1 MKYVLAA
8 INAKYI
14 HSNLAVY
21 DLKAYA
27 GAHGLP
33 VAIREYTV
41 NQPREQILADLYRQR
56 PDMLAFSCYIWN
68 ISLVRDVA
76 AELHKLLPGM
86 SVWVGG
92 PEVTFEA
99 ERFLEENP
107 WAAGVMRGEGEQ
119 TYLELLGV
127 YEGRGSLADVRG
139 ITYRA
144 CIPEDPR
151 TEGTGNIREH
161 QETEEGGAAGE
172 RLRVNPDREPL
183 ELDRIPFPYGE
194 LTDLEHRIMY
204 YESGRGC
211 PFSCCYCLSSVDRH
225 LRFRSLP
232 LVFKELQF
240 FLDGR
245 VPQVKFVD
253 RTFNCRPGHAKA
265 VWRYLAEHDNGV
277 TNFHFEVAADL
288 LDEEMLAIIADLRP
302 GLIQLEIGVQ
312 STNPRT
318 LGAIGR
324 VMDFG
329 RVRENVARVKAGG
342 NVHQHLDLIAGLP
355 HENIESFRRSFNDV
369 YALEPDQLQ
378 LGFLK
383 VLKGSRMYRMAG
395 QWGCVYQSR
404 EPYEVLF
411 TDWLSYDDVL
421 RLKQVE
427 EMVEVYYNSAQ
438 FRHTLP
444 ECVRLFPDAF
454 AFFDGLGA
462 FYQEKGYLSLSHT
475 RPRRYEI
482 LQEFLACMPEGRER
496 MAEYREWMVFD
507 LYERENLKTRPSW
520 AADLSGYRQAFRD
533 FYGEEAKT
541 HACLPDYG
549 DCDARR
555 LAGLTHLEVFR
566 HIYEEDTA
574 VLFSYRNRDPLH
586 HGARWRRVGLKG

>member
-8 INAKYI
+8 VNAKYI

-33 VAIREYTV
+33 VVIREYTV
-41 NQPREQILADLYRQR
+41 NQPRDQILADLYRQK

-76 AELHKLLPGM
+76 AELHKLLPGLP
-86 SVWVGG
+86 VWVGG
-92 PEVTFEA
+92 PEVSFEA

-139 ITYRA
+139 INYREP
-144 CIPEDPR
+144 C
-151 TEGTGNIREH
+151 
-161 QETEEGGAAGE
+161 GASKDLLHTNA
-172 RLRVNPDREPL
+172 DRAPL

-194 LTDLEHRIMY
+194 LTDLNHRIIY
-204 YESGRGC
+204 YESSRGC
-211 PFSCCYCLSSVDRH
+211 PFSCCYCLSSVERH
-225 LRFRSLP
+225 LRFRSLS
-232 LVFKELQF
+232 LVFKDLQF

-265 VWRYLAEHDNGV
+265 VWQYLAEHDNGV
-277 TNFHFEVAADL
+277 TNFHFEAAADL
-288 LDEEMLAIIADLRP
+288 LDEEMLALIADMRP

-318 LGAIGR
+318 LKAIGR
-324 VMDFG
+324 AMGFS
-329 RVRENVARVKAGG
+329 RVREAAARIKTGG

-355 HENIESFRRSFNDV
+355 HEDLESFRRSFNDV
-369 YALEPDQLQ
+369 YALGPDQLQ

-383 VLKGSRMYRMAG
+383 VLKGSRMHRMAER
-395 QWGCVYQSR
+395 WGCVYQSR
-404 EPYEVLF
+404 EPYEVLC
-411 TDWLSYDDVL
+411 TEWLSYDDVL

-454 AFFDGLGA
+454 AFFDGLGT
-462 FYQEKGYLSLSHT
+462 FYQEKGYLCLSHT
-475 RPRRYEI
+475 RLRRYEI
-482 LQEFLACMPEGRER
+482 LQEFLACLPEGRER
-496 MAEYREWMVFD
+496 MAEYREWMLFD

-520 AADLSGYRQAFRD
+520 ATDLSGYRQTFRD
-533 FYGEEAKT
+533 FYGKEAET
-541 HACLPDYG
+541 HICLPDHG
-549 DCDARR
+549 DCDARH
-555 LAGLTHLEVFR
+555 LAGLTHLEVF
-566 HIYEEDTA
+566 HYIYGRDAA

-586 HGARWRRVGLKG
+586 HGARWCSVELK

>member
-1 MKYVLAA
+1 MNYVLAA

-33 VAIREYTV
+33 VTVREYTI
-41 NQPREQILADLYRQR
+41 NQPREQILADIYRQK

-76 AELHKLLPGM
+76 AELHKLLPGLP
-86 SVWVGG
+86 VWVGG
-92 PEVTFEA
+92 PEVSFET

-119 TYLELLGV
+119 TYLELLEAC
-127 YEGRGSLADVRG
+127 EGLRRLEEIRG
-139 ITYRA
+139 ITYRECA
-144 CIPEDPR
+144 SGDLR
-151 TEGTGNIREH
+151 TD
-161 QETEEGGAAGE
+161 AAGMARGLE
-172 RLRVNPDREPL
+172 EVKTGDGAREFLYTNGAREPL
-183 ELDRIPFPYGE
+183 ELDRIPFPYGD
-194 LTDLEHRIMY
+194 LTDLEHRILY
-204 YESGRGC
+204 YESSRGC
-211 PFSCCYCLSSVDRH
+211 PFSCCYCLSSVDRR
-225 LRFRSLP
+225 LRFRSLE

-240 FLDGR
+240 FLDRR

-253 RTFNCRPGHAKA
+253 RTFNCRSGHAKA

-277 TNFHFEVAADL
+277 TNFHFEIAADL
-288 LDEEMLAIIADLRP
+288 LDEEMLEIIADMRA

-312 STNPRT
+312 STNLRT
-318 LGAIGR
+318 LKAIGR

-329 RVRENVARVKAGG
+329 RVRETVARIKAGG

-404 EPYEVLF
+404 EPYEVLY

-454 AFFDGLGA
+454 AFFDELGI

-475 RPRRYEI
+475 RLRRYEI
-482 LQEFLACMPEGRER
+482 LQEFLACLPEARQR
-496 MAEYREWMVFD
+496 MAEYRERMLFD

-520 AADLSGYRQAFRD
+520 APELSGYRQAFRD
-533 FYGEEAKT
+533 FYGEEARLR
-541 HACLPDYG
+541 AYLPDYS
-549 DCDARR
+549 DCDARH

-566 HIYEEDTA
+566 HIYGEDTA

-586 HGARWRRVGLKG
+586 HGARWRRVGLKL

>member
-33 VAIREYTV
+33 VVIREYTV

-76 AELHKLLPGM
+76 AEFHKLLPRVP
-86 SVWVGG
+86 VWVGG
-92 PEVTFEA
+92 PEVSFEA

-107 WAAGVMRGEGEQ
+107 WGAGVMRGEGEQ
-119 TYLELLGV
+119 TYLELLWAC
-127 YEGRGSLADVRG
+127 EGQRCLAEIRG
-139 ITYRA
+139 ITYRERA
-144 CIPEDPR
+144 PEDP
-151 TEGTGNIREH
+151 GTDETCRPRDPEKMKTGDAAREFLH
-161 QETEEGGAAGE
+161 ANE
-172 RLRVNPDREPL
+172 DREPL
-183 ELDRIPFPYGE
+183 ELDRIPFPYGD
-194 LTDLEHRIMY
+194 LTDLEHRILY
-204 YESGRGC
+204 YESSRGC
-211 PFSCCYCLSSVDRH
+211 PFSCCYCLSSVERH

-232 LVFKELQF
+232 LVFGELQF
-240 FLDGR
+240 FLDRR

-253 RTFNCRPGHAKA
+253 RTFNCRPGHARA

-288 LDEEMLAIIADLRP
+288 LDEEMLAVIADMRP

-318 LGAIGR
+318 LKAIGR
-324 VMDFG
+324 AMDFG
-329 RVRENVARVKAGG
+329 RVREAVARVKAGG

-355 HENIESFRRSFNDV
+355 HEDIESFRRSFNDV

-395 QWGCVYQSR
+395 EWGCLYQGR
-404 EPYEVLF
+404 EPYEVLR

-427 EMVEVYYNSAQ
+427 EMVEVYGNSAQ

-454 AFFDGLGA
+454 AFFDELGA
-462 FYQEKGYLSLSHT
+462 FYQKKGYLSVSHT
-475 RPRRYEI
+475 RLRRYEI
-482 LQEFLACMPEGRER
+482 LQEFLACLPEGREH
-496 MAEYREWMVFD
+496 MQKFREWMLFD

-520 AADLSGYRQAFRD
+520 AADLSRYRQPIRD
-533 FYGEEAKT
+533 FYGEEAET
-541 HACLPDYG
+541 HACLPDYS

-555 LAGLTHLEVFR
+555 LAGLTHLEVF
-566 HIYEEDTA
+566 HYIYERDTA

-586 HGARWRRVGLKG
+586 HGARWRMVGLKW